1 VIRGFRGATTVTKNE
16 ETEILN
22 ETERLVRKM
31 IEKNRIE
38 PEQISHVFFS
48 VTEDLN
54 AVFPAKVS
62 RRIKGWKHVPVMCMR
77 EIDVPNSLERCIRIM
92 LVANTS
98 LSQQEVEHIY
108 LNEAVQLRP
117 DLLDKKKVK

>member
-1 VIRGFRGATTVTKNE
+1 
-16 ETEILN
+16 
-22 ETERLVRKM
+22 
-31 IEKNRIE
+31 
-38 PEQISHVFFS
+38 
-48 VTEDLN
+48 
-54 AVFPAKVS
+54 
-62 RRIKGWKHVPVMCMR
+62 MCMR